1 MGCSLAACF
10 VVTPY
15 SFLRPQQ
22 LLAALAFEGK
32 HVRSDHPGFSLPA
45 PGIQYHRYVYQLVA
59 AFPFA
64 MGFPLYAAGLLGTAW
79 ALLRR
84 RRAAAGPLLVA
95 AVFLAVTGSFSFTPL
110 RYYLPIVVVLA
121 ICAGWWQGTWLA
133 SGSRWR
139 VAVAIVTIAVVAIY
153 TAAFTF
159 TTTRRYSNDT
169 RIWVA
174 KWLTTHVRP
183 DLRMIA
189 VGNPSYL
196 AIPKDPPFELDVLPN
211 GRALRLSS
219 LAGYDVV
226 EITSMTYLRGFRQG
240 RPPLIGDYHRLR
252 SGRGG
257 FTMRKRF
264 EAKFLHQRLYEQL
277 DPMFAAYFV
286 SPAIE
291 IYLRDP
297 RAPSAPPPTPTKP
310 AKRRGARRGATDGAA
325 AAP

>member
-1 MGCSLAACF
+1 MGSHP
-10 VVTPY
+10 VSVK
-15 SFLRPQQ
+15 LRP
-22 LLAALAFEGK
+22 
-32 HVRSDHPGFSLPA
+32 
-45 PGIQYHRYVYQLVA
+45 
-59 AFPFA
+59 
-64 MGFPLYAAGLLGTAW
+64 
-79 ALLRR
+79 
-84 RRAAAGPLLVA
+84 RAAAGLLLVA

-139 VAVAIVTIAVVAIY
+139 VAVALVTVAVVALY

-159 TTTRRYSNDT
+159 TTTQRYSNDT
-169 RIWVA
+169 RIRVA

-183 DLRMIA
+183 DQRMIA

-211 GRALRLSS
+211 GRALRLPS

-264 EAKFLHQRLYEQL
+264 EAKFLHQRLYEKL

-297 RAPSAPPPTPTKP
+297 RAPAAPPAASEPPR
-310 AKRRGARRGATDGAA
+310 RRGQRRAAPHGAA
-325 AAP
+325 AP